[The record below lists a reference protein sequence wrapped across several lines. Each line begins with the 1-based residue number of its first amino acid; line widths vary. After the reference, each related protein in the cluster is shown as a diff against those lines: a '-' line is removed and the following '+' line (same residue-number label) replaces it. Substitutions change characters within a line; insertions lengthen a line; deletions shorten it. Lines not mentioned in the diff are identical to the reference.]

1 MLVTALFSASLLWAQ
16 ASGISGRVLDEQG
29 APIIGATVMVKGTTI
44 ATATNVDGSFEL
56 KNASRN
62 VTLVVS
68 YVGYETQQ
76 VSSQGK
82 ASVTITLKPEAI
94 GVESVEIVSVGYG
107 TQKRESIVGAISTI
121 RPEELRV
128 PDYIITWRASSHC
141 KPLASRARTMPS
153 FGFVVSLLLRAVP
166 IR

>member
-1 MLVTALFSASLLWAQ
+1 MSPSTNFFLRKALLLVTALFSASLLWAQ

-94 GVESVEIVSVGYG
+94 GVEGY
-107 TQKRESIVGAISTI
+107 
-121 RPEELRV
+121 LH
-128 PDYIITWRASSHC
+128 DSSRGV
-141 KPLASRARTMPS
+141 ARARAFAES
-153 FGFVVSLLLRAVP
+153 DAGR
-166 IR
+166 

>member
-1 MLVTALFSASLLWAQ
+1 MSLSTNLFFRKALLLVTAVFSASLLWAQ

-29 APIIGATVMVKGTTI
+29 APVIGATVMVKGTTI
-44 ATATNVDGSFEL
+44 ATATNVDGSFNL

-76 VSSQGK
+76 VSSRGE

-107 TQKRESIVGAISTI
+107 TQKRESVV
-121 RPEELRV
+121 E
-128 PDYIITWRASSHC
+128 PDAGR
-141 KPLASRARTMPS
+141 
-153 FGFVVSLLLRAVP
+153 
-166 IR
+166 